1 MIIMGFADKLRSKIN
16 KVSDTVQGAVDNA
29 QSGFDPLP
37 DETSK
42 KYYEIAY
49 GLLSSIYWE
58 KEQEDFYHKKTKE
71 IFYEKV
77 HFNTIKNY
85 IEYHSGEACDVE
97 KLHSILN
104 DYFDKSNN
112 SEEFSRFSSIRD
124 YSILRSNLQNKKIP
138 SKKIENLVEINKELD
153 RTQAYVCSRDA
164 ILDICF
170 KDAINDIKAKFDNVL
185 TIVEE
190 YGESKFLDEGLGR
203 IRKECNETLPST
215 LADSIIKK
223 VFLDSFYSGNSII
236 TKCSVNFF
244 IHYAVVK
251 HAEAFGLSDCFPH
264 FSALSLKA
272 LHFEHY
278 GNNKENYSPITDEE
292 CRDFVLNNKFYADA
306 LRSHPFDK
314 DEYVNK
320 FVAEIKE
327 ACNYISKYFF
337 LRDLD
342 YAVSEDAHFIDNI
355 CNLAWKK
362 IAGIYTEQPED
373 YNSIANL
380 FYSFAKKPQLR
391 VFYEEADD
399 EYDEDDYEEVDDD
412 EYEEDEYNE
421 VDDGF
426 EEHEYEGEEIKL

>member
-29 QSGFDPLP
+29 QSGLNPLP

-49 GLLSSIYWE
+49 GLLSSVYWE
-58 KEQEDFYHKKTKE
+58 KEQEDFHHNKTKE

-85 IEYHSGEACDVE
+85 IEHHLGEACDVE
-97 KLHSILN
+97 RLRSILN
-104 DYFDKSNN
+104 DYFDKSSDN
-112 SEEFSRFSSIRD
+112 EKFARFSSIRD
-124 YSILRSNLQNKKIP
+124 YFILRNNLQNKKIS

-153 RTQAYVCSRDA
+153 RTQAYVCSKEA

-170 KDAINDIKAKFDNVL
+170 KDEFNGIKAKFDNVL
-185 TIVEE
+185 TVVEE
-190 YGESKFLDEGLGR
+190 YGGFKFLDEGLGR
-203 IRKECNETLPST
+203 IRNEYNEKLPST
-215 LADSIIKK
+215 FAESIIKK
-223 VFLDSFYSGNSII
+223 IYLDSFYSGNPIV
-236 TKCSVNFF
+236 TNCSVNFF
-244 IHYAVVK
+244 ILYAVVK
-251 HAEAFGLSDCFPH
+251 HADAFGLSECFPH

-292 CRDFVLNNKFYADA
+292 CRDFVLNNKIYADA

-314 DEYVNK
+314 DEYVDK

-342 YAVSEDAHFIDNI
+342 YAVSEDSHFIDNI

-373 YNSIANL
+373 YNSIANI
-380 FYSFAKKPQLR
+380 FYSFAKSPQLSA
-391 VFYEEADD
+391 FEDD
-399 EYDEDDYEEVDDD
+399 EDEED
-412 EYEEDEYNE
+412 EYEEA
-421 VDDGF
+421 DDGF
-426 EEHEYEGEEIKL
+426 EEHEYEGEEIEL

>member
-1 MIIMGFADKLRSKIN
+1 M
-16 KVSDTVQGAVDNA
+16 
-29 QSGFDPLP
+29 
-37 DETSK
+37 
-42 KYYEIAY
+42 
-49 GLLSSIYWE
+49 
-58 KEQEDFYHKKTKE
+58 
-71 IFYEKV
+71 
-77 HFNTIKNY
+77 
-85 IEYHSGEACDVE
+85 
-97 KLHSILN
+97 
-104 DYFDKSNN
+104 
-112 SEEFSRFSSIRD
+112 
-124 YSILRSNLQNKKIP
+124 
-138 SKKIENLVEINKELD
+138 
-153 RTQAYVCSRDA
+153 
-164 ILDICF
+164 DICF

-190 YGESKFLDEGLGR
+190 YGEFKFLDEGLGR
-203 IRKECNETLPST
+203 IRKKCNEKLPST

-223 VFLDSFYSGNSII
+223 VFLDSFYSGNPII

-251 HAEAFGLSDCFPH
+251 HADAFGLSDCFPH

-292 CRDFVLNNKFYADA
+292 CRDFVLNNKLYTDA

-391 VFYEEADD
+391 VFYEETDD
-399 EYDEDDYEEVDDD
+399 EYDEDDYEEVDGDEYEED

>member
-1 MIIMGFADKLRSKIN
+1 MGFADKLRSTIN

-49 GLLSSIYWE
+49 GLLSSVYWE
-58 KEQEDFYHKKTKE
+58 KEQDFHHKKTKE

-77 HFNTIKNY
+77 HFNAIKNY
-85 IEYHSGEACDVE
+85 IEYHSGAACDVE
-97 KLHSILN
+97 RLRSILN
-104 DYFDKSNN
+104 DYFDKSSN

-124 YSILRSNLQNKKIP
+124 YIILRNNLQNKKIP

-170 KDAINDIKAKFDNVL
+170 KDAINEIKAKFDNVL

-215 LADSIIKK
+215 FADSIIKK

-244 IHYAVVK
+244 IRYAVIE
-251 HAEAFGLSDCFPH
+251 HADAFGLSDCFPH

-320 FVAEIKE
+320 YVAGIKE

-373 YNSIANL
+373 YNSIASL

>member
-1 MIIMGFADKLRSKIN
+1 MGFADKLRSKIN

-29 QSGFDPLP
+29 QSGFAPLP

-104 DYFDKSNN
+104 DYFDKSSN
-112 SEEFSRFSSIRD
+112 SEEFSRFSSIKD
-124 YSILRSNLQNKKIP
+124 YSILKSNLQNKKIP

-190 YGESKFLDEGLGR
+190 YGDSKFLDEGLGR

-244 IHYAVVK
+244 IRYAVVE
-251 HAEAFGLSDCFPH
+251 HADAFGLSDCFPH

-292 CRDFVLNNKFYADA
+292 CRDFVLNNKLYTDA

-380 FYSFAKKPQLR
+380 FYSFAKKPQLC
-391 VFYEEADD
+391 VFVD
-399 EYDEDDYEEVDDD
+399 EDDEDDYEEVDDD

>member
-1 MIIMGFADKLRSKIN
+1 MIIMGFADKLRSTIN

-49 GLLSSIYWE
+49 GLLSSVYWE
-58 KEQEDFYHKKTKE
+58 KEQDFHHKKTKE

-77 HFNTIKNY
+77 HFNAIKNY
-85 IEYHSGEACDVE
+85 IEYHSGAACDVE
-97 KLHSILN
+97 RLRSILN
-104 DYFDKSNN
+104 DYFDKSSN

-124 YSILRSNLQNKKIP
+124 YIILRNNLQNKKIP

-170 KDAINDIKAKFDNVL
+170 KDAINEIKAKFDNVL

-215 LADSIIKK
+215 FADSIIKK

-244 IHYAVVK
+244 IRYAVIE
-251 HAEAFGLSDCFPH
+251 HADAFGLSDCFPH

-320 FVAEIKE
+320 YVAGIKE

-373 YNSIANL
+373 YNSIASL

>member
-1 MIIMGFADKLRSKIN
+1 MGFADKLRSKIN
-16 KVSDTVQGAVDNA
+16 KVSETVQGAVDSA
-29 QSGFDPLP
+29 QGGFAPLP

-58 KEQEDFYHKKTKE
+58 KEQEDFHHKKTKE

-85 IEYHSGEACDVE
+85 IEHHSGEACDVE

-104 DYFDKSNN
+104 DYFDKSSN

-138 SKKIENLVEINKELD
+138 SKKIENLIEINKELD

-170 KDAINDIKAKFDNVL
+170 KDAINDIKAQFDNVL

-190 YGESKFLDEGLGR
+190 YGESKFLEEGLGR
-203 IRKECNETLPST
+203 IRKEYNEKLPST

-223 VFLDSFYSGNSII
+223 IFLDSFYSGNSII

-264 FSALSLKA
+264 FAALSLKA

-327 ACNYISKYFF
+327 ACNYISNYFY

-399 EYDEDDYEEVDDD
+399 EDDYEEIDDD
-412 EYEEDEYNE
+412 ESEEDEYNE
-421 VDDGF
+421 ADDGF

>member
-58 KEQEDFYHKKTKE
+58 KEQEDFHHKKTKE

-104 DYFDKSNN
+104 NYFDKSSN

-124 YSILRSNLQNKKIP
+124 YFILRNNLQNKKIP

-153 RTQAYVCSRDA
+153 RTQAYVCSKDA

-170 KDAINDIKAKFDNVL
+170 KDAINEIKAKFDNVL

-190 YGESKFLDEGLGR
+190 YRDSKFLDEGLGR

-244 IHYAVVK
+244 IRYAVIE

-292 CRDFVLNNKFYADA
+292 CRDFVLNNKLYTDA

-314 DEYVNK
+314 DEYINK

-327 ACNYISKYFF
+327 ACNYISNYFF

-373 YNSIANL
+373 CNSIVNL
-380 FYSFAKKPQLR
+380 FYSFAKHPQLR
-391 VFYEEADD
+391 VFSEEADD